1 MTHTFDI
8 TIIGGGING
17 LLTARELMLAG
28 CKVAILDK
36 SQVGREASWA
46 GGGILSPLYPW
57 RQAQAIT
64 DLVLISLK
72 KYPSLARE
80 LLDVTGIDPEW
91 TACGLLISKNPDID
105 QAIDWCEKNH
115 ITYQAANNDFFR
127 SLHTQTEKPLWLPQ
141 IAQIRNPR
149 LLKSLKVF
157 LLKSGVQF
165 FENMEIMDIQ
175 IENKRISAVHCRQQS
190 INTGQLVVAA
200 GAWTNDFLQQQLPS
214 PQPDLPIKPAKGQ
227 MLLFDANPDTLPFM
241 VLDGDQYLIP
251 RRDGRIL
258 AGSTVE
264 QTGFDKTTTEEAK
277 TNLYQFATEIF
288 PTLKAFP
295 LSYQWAGLRPGTQD
309 GIPYIS
315 RHPEISNLSIN
326 AGHFRN
332 GLTMAPASAQLLTDL
347 ILNRPPSLD
356 PTPYQITA

>member
-8 TIIGGGING
+8 TVIGGGING

-36 SQVGREASWA
+36 SQTGSEASWA

-64 DLVLISLK
+64 DLVLFSLK
-72 KYPSLARE
+72 KYPSLACE
-80 LLDVTGIDPEW
+80 LLDKTGIDPEW
-91 TACGLLISKNPDID
+91 MACGLLISKNPDFD
-105 QAIDWCEKNH
+105 QATDWCEKNH
-115 ITYQAANNDFFR
+115 ITYQTANNDFFR
-127 SLHTQTEKPLWLPQ
+127 SLHTQTENPLWLPQ

-165 FENMEIMDIQ
+165 FENTQLTDIK
-175 IENKRISAVHCRQQS
+175 IKNKLVSSIHWRQQS
-190 INTGQLVVAA
+190 IKTGQLVVAA
-200 GAWTNDFLQQQLPS
+200 GAWTHDFLHQKFPS

-241 VLDGDQYLIP
+241 VLDGDHYLIP
-251 RRDGRIL
+251 RRDGKIL
-258 AGSTVE
+258 VGSTVE
-264 QTGFDKTTTEEAK
+264 QSGFDKTTTEEAK
-277 TNLYQFATEIF
+277 TKLYQFATRIF

-295 LSYQWAGLRPGTQD
+295 LSHQWAGLRPCTQD
-309 GIPYIS
+309 GIPYIGL
-315 RHPEISNLSIN
+315 HPEISNLSIN

-347 ILNRPPSLD
+347 ILNRPLLLD
-356 PTPYQITA
+356 PSPYQITF

>member
-17 LLTARELMLAG
+17 LLTARELLQAG

-46 GGGILSPLYPW
+46 GGCILSPLYPW

-72 KYPSLARE
+72 KYPLLAGE
-80 LLDVTGIDPEW
+80 LLDATGIDPEW
-91 TACGLLISKNPDID
+91 YPCGLLISKNPDID
-105 QAIDWCEKNH
+105 PATRWCEKNH
-115 ITYQAANNDFFR
+115 IAYQPADPDFFR
-127 SLHTQTEKPLWLPQ
+127 SLYTQTENPLWFPK

-165 FENMEIMDIQ
+165 FENTDITNIQ
-175 IENKRISAVHCRQQS
+175 IENQQISAIHCRQQS
-190 INTGQLVVAA
+190 IKTGQLVVAA
-200 GAWTNDFLQQQLPS
+200 GAWTNNFLRQQLPS
-214 PQPDLPIKPAKGQ
+214 PQPELLIKPTKGQ
-227 MLLFDANPDTLPFM
+227 MLLFNAHADTLPFM
-241 VLDGDQYLIP
+241 VLDGDHYLIP
-251 RRDGRIL
+251 RRDGKII

-264 QTGFDKTTTEEAK
+264 QSGFDKTTTEEAK
-277 TNLYQFATEIF
+277 TKLYQFATEIF
-288 PTLKAFP
+288 PTLRAFP
-295 LSYQWAGLRPGTQD
+295 LSQQWAGLRPGSQD
-309 GIPYIS
+309 GIPYICY
-315 RHPEISNLSIN
+315 HPEISNLSIN

-332 GLTMAPASAQLLTDL
+332 GLTMAPASAQLLADL
-347 ILNRPPSLD
+347 ILKRPPSLD